1 MGTTQ
6 SPDSARFF
14 FRKGVEWN
22 GKFYAATSENVWSL
36 DAGDRVWTKLPEIP
50 RLIPCTRDYAYM
62 PVNDVTVHHGKLYVA
77 TDDETIFALDEFSQ
91 TWRQIDSLFFTGDTA
106 NPLLGYSIYHN
117 SPTLKVHSLV
127 SDGKHLFVAGES
139 PEVPMVYM
147 GDYGEPYGNIPKGW
161 RTIGSW
167 CKNFQCFPSGG
178 GTYSLDVIGDTLY
191 VANWKNFLKFP
202 LDKLD
207 SAIADESDYR

>member
-1 MGTTQ
+1 M
-6 SPDSARFF
+6 
-14 FRKGVEWN
+14 
-22 GKFYAATSENVWSL
+22 
-36 DAGDRVWTKLPEIP
+36 
-50 RLIPCTRDYAYM
+50 
-62 PVNDVTVHHGKLYVA
+62 
-77 TDDETIFALDEFSQ
+77 
-91 TWRQIDSLFFTGDTA
+91 SLFIMANFT
-106 NPLLGYSIYHN
+106 
-117 SPTLKVHSLV
+117 TLKVHSLV

-139 PEVPMVYM
+139 TEVPMVYM

-207 SAIADESDYR
+207 SAIAHESDYR